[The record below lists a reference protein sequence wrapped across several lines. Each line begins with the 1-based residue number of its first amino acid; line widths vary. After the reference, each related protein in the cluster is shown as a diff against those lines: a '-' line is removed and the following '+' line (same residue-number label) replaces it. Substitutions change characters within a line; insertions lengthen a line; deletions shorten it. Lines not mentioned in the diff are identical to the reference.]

1 MLFDTLRLTSW
12 AVALGAIS
20 TLTLTDPPSGAG
32 EQALL
37 GRTPSREAG
46 SSNLRMAPLEGP
58 VSAGRALL
66 GRLAPAEE
74 PVGSDQAIRIRPR
87 RADGQGALL
96 GRP

>member
-20 TLTLTDPPSGAG
+20 ILTLADPPLGTG

-37 GRTPSREAG
+37 GRTPPREAG
-46 SSNLRMAPLEGP
+46 SSNLRLARLEGP
-58 VSAGRALL
+58 VGAGRALL
-66 GRLAPAEE
+66 GRLAPTEE
-74 PVGSDQAIRIRPR
+74 QVGSEQAIQIRLR